1 MIIYSEKVIEHFMCP
16 QNAHSMPDANAEGS
30 YGDPSCGD
38 YLTVYLKVKD
48 NRIEEISYL
57 VFGCCASIATSSM
70 TSVLAKGKTLEEAL
84 NITEEDIIQALDG
97 LPENKVHCS
106 NLGASALHNAINNY
120 LKLKERRILMKIAIP
135 VDEKT
140 LESNVCVS
148 FGRTP
153 YFLIYDVET
162 KESVFIENSA
172 AASTG
177 GAGVKAAQIIVDN
190 KADVLFTPR
199 LGENA
204 AEVLKLAEIK
214 IYKTIT
220 GSAKDNIDAF
230 IAGELPLLDEF
241 HAGFHGHGG
250 N

>member
-1 MIIYSEKVIEHFMCP
+1 
-16 QNAHSMPDANAEGS
+16 
-30 YGDPSCGD
+30 
-38 YLTVYLKVKD
+38 
-48 NRIEEISYL
+48 
-57 VFGCCASIATSSM
+57 
-70 TSVLAKGKTLEEAL
+70 
-84 NITEEDIIQALDG
+84 
-97 LPENKVHCS
+97 
-106 NLGASALHNAINNY
+106 
-120 LKLKERRILMKIAIP
+120 MKIAIP

-162 KESVFIENSA
+162 KENIFIDNSA

-177 GAGVKAAQIIVDN
+177 GAGIKAAQIIVDN
-190 KADVLFTPR
+190 KANALLTPR

-204 AEVLKLAEIK
+204 AEVLKPAEIK
-214 IYKTIT
+214 IYKTTT

-230 IAGELPLLDEF
+230 IAGKLSLLDEI